1 MIYAPVGGF
10 GNHIRWLALLDHG
23 YTLKL
28 NDQLLTTPTEK
39 IEFIK
44 NFVYCQDRTYH
55 NWLQFEFIYRLE
67 LNSSLLFTHEMIHMF
82 DECKMLVIT
91 CDPEVAHRA
100 YVKFAPLLNNINE
113 ETFLKM
119 VNKQN
124 KMCIFAEQ
132 YLDTVKCIDSTNL
145 FQPTLDNTIYNDILT
160 FFDLDN
166 YYSEAQE
173 IHTLWY
179 NLHLKAESE
188 YVQSQLTI

>member
-1 MIYAPVGGF
+1 MVYAPVGGF
-10 GNHIRWLALLDHG
+10 GNHIRWLALLDKG
-23 YTLKL
+23 YTLNF
-28 NDQLLTTPTEK
+28 NDQLLTSVTEK

-44 NFVYCQDRTYH
+44 NFVYCSDRTYH
-55 NWLQFEFIYRLE
+55 NWLKFEFKYRLE
-67 LNSSLLFTHEMIHMF
+67 LNSHLLFTHDMTNMF
-82 DECKMLVIT
+82 DECKMLAIK
-91 CDPEVAHRA
+91 CDPDVVHHA
-100 YVKFAPLLNNINE
+100 YVKFNPGLNGINK

-145 FQPTLDNTIYNDILT
+145 FQPTLDNTIYNDIST
-160 FFDLDN
+160 VFNLDN